1 MGAVEDAVNAALT
14 VLAAEPSALI
24 TDVDGTLS
32 RIVARPA
39 DAKVEE
45 KARASLRSLSSQL
58 DLVAV
63 ITGREESVA
72 RGMVG
77 VDELT
82 YVGSYALD
90 AKRGLTFEAVE
101 PALKLVEQLL
111 TDLPC
116 VELERKQ
123 VSFALHYRNCM
134 DAERIGS
141 ELVELLEPIALQTG
155 TKLMHGKLVIEVTPS
170 ALPDKGTALT
180 GLLLEHE
187 IRGVVFLGDD
197 LADAAAFGE
206 VTRRRGDAA
215 APGFCIAVVDDETP
229 QAVKDAAD
237 AEIRG
242 VDDVERFLELLTQ
255 RLSQRA

>member
-1 MGAVEDAVNAALT
+1 MGAVEDAVDMALT
-14 VLAAEPSALI
+14 VLAAKPSALI

-32 RIVARPA
+32 RIVPRPA
-39 DAKVEE
+39 DARVEE
-45 KARASLRSLSSQL
+45 KARTSLRSLSRLL

-101 PALKLVEQLL
+101 PALRLVETLL

-123 VSFALHYRNCM
+123 VSFALHYRNCV
-134 DAERIGS
+134 DAERIGT
-141 ELVELLEPIALQTG
+141 ELLELLEPIALKTG
-155 TKLMHGKLVIEVTPS
+155 TKLMEGKLVIEVTPS
-170 ALPDKGTALT
+170 SLPDKGTALT

-206 VTRRRGDAA
+206 VTRRRGDGA
-215 APGFCIAVVDDETP
+215 APGLCIAVVDDETP
-229 QAVKDAAD
+229 QAVRDAAD
-237 AEIRG
+237 TEIRG

-255 RLSQRA
+255 RLSQ